1 MIRKWEMTADL
12 PEMDQSRE
20 RWLLCLLWLSINLA
34 QPSHVCIA
42 RCANEGQ
49 NQMWSWLGAS
59 INGACCSRDQVLT
72 NPSLLPRGHARE
84 LDCCFP
90 DPDHWI
96 CAKDQ
101 FTPTQ
106 QCKQKWKNPLWLGA
120 AEPSV
125 QILPVPWWVPHRGCT
140 RWILAPEKQYPQW
153 IWPAMKKT
161 PFFFLWS
168 HWDFSGRVIQKYFPD
183 LLSSFYSSSS
193 SSSSSLSS
201 SSSMEALVM
210 NGVYGYQYKLHI

>member
-59 INGACCSRDQVLT
+59 VNGACCSRDQVLT

-140 RWILAPEKQYPQW
+140 GWILAPEKQYPQW

-161 PFFFLWS
+161 PFFFFSSEATEIFLEGLSRNIFLTYSLPFIPLPLHLLPLYPLPPPWK
-168 HWDFSGRVIQKYFPD
+168 HW
-183 LLSSFYSSSS
+183 
-193 SSSSSLSS
+193 
-201 SSSMEALVM
+201 
-210 NGVYGYQYKLHI
+210 